1 MRISNETYDGIK
13 WVALNLIPALEVLI
27 LTVGKIWELP
37 YYTEIGAT
45 IAAIGVFL
53 AAIIGVS
60 RKTYLEELA
69 EPTDDDIL
77 ALFEEED
84 EEEGGETDDSIIG

>member
-45 IAAIGVFL
+45 FAAIGVFL

-60 RKTYLEELA
+60 RKTYLEDLA
-69 EPTDDDIL
+69 EQTDDDIL
-77 ALFEEED
+77 AIFEDDD
-84 EEEGGETDDSIIG
+84 EEEGGENDDSIIG